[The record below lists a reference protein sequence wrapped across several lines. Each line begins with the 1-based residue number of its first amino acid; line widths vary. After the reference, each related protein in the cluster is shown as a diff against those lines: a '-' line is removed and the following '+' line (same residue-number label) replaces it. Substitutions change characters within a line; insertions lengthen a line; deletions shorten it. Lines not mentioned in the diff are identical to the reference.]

1 MHLPVCSVCKQKWTW
16 KETWKSSL
24 RLDTRIP
31 CPKCQSTQFITK
43 RSRRKQMFLTWP
55 LLLPILL
62 PLTGLSFVWIILLW
76 ALLILLYIVFYPYFV
91 RLSDQEEDHFTD
103 SLKNHS

>member
-1 MHLPVCSVCKQKWTW
+1 
-16 KETWKSSL
+16 
-24 RLDTRIP
+24 
-31 CPKCQSTQFITK
+31 
-43 RSRRKQMFLTWP
+43 MFLTWP

>member
-31 CPKCQSTQFITK
+31 CPKCQSTQFIHPK
-43 RSRRKQMFLTWP
+43 
-55 LLLPILL
+55 
-62 PLTGLSFVWIILLW
+62 
-76 ALLILLYIVFYPYFV
+76 VFPDCMHTSVSNLVQHGKF
-91 RLSDQEEDHFTD
+91 H
-103 SLKNHS
+103 